1 MQHQDRAD
9 CAELMKS
16 HAKCK
21 TTNFLFRLV
30 SDGLLYSQYYSF
42 ANLYA
47 KTGSV
52 KTFLKINK
60 SLG

>member
-52 KTFLKINK
+52 KTFLKT
-60 SLG
+60 